1 MLIENPSEYLR
12 LSWQIIIPAV
22 AVSGGFFI
30 FAITMA
36 VRIRLRKPTTGVEG
50 LMGRIGV
57 ADSDF
62 QPDGKVL
69 VYGEI
74 WNAESDEAVKKGDK
88 VEVVRVDH
96 LKLLVKK
103 FTPSR

>member
-1 MLIENPSEYLR
+1 MADHHSRRRCEWRLFHFCDHNGRPNPSQETDNR
-12 LSWQIIIPAV
+12 
-22 AVSGGFFI
+22 
-30 FAITMA
+30 
-36 VRIRLRKPTTGVEG
+36 VEG
-50 LMGRIGV
+50 LMGRVGV

-96 LKLLVKK
+96 LKLFAKK